1 MTRLHARSN
10 AEAHLYMDLR
20 PCACGAVEFDR
31 QSNVIS
37 DGDALCSRY
46 AGPCR
51 RCGTPRVFVFEL
63 PETIRP
69 VRGDQIEFGGSDPS
83 RLLDPGEWL
92 AVADDHARGLH
103 VDSAGTHRDLDL
115 ARAAVE
121 EVLKFVPAGADRV
134 PIDAFR
140 TDRGRAVRNAEPGRF
155 RRARLEAVLGAYSD
169 LLAKSPATPSARP
182 VEPPPGETPA
192 PGTSLAATSVPALI
206 DALARAVATQHGF
219 EGAELRRQVSD
230 FTGQVQTLVR
240 RFEIKASEDQQR
252 RRTSAEIERL
262 LDGIARSGTPA
273 GAEIAAHKDAI
284 VDAFRQ
290 VDLGRI
296 AGGLQV
302 LVAWLR
308 NPSDANAAP
317 VQDMIAKLHAMLGAS
332 PAGSDDDS
340 AAAPSGPP

>member
-10 AEAHLYMDLR
+10 AEAHLYMDLH

-31 QSNVIS
+31 QSSVIS
-37 DGDALCSRY
+37 DGGALCSRY

-51 RCGTPRVFVFEL
+51 RCGTPRVFAFEL
-63 PETIRP
+63 PEMIRP
-69 VRGDQIEFGGSDPS
+69 VRGDRIEFGGTDPS

-92 AVADDHARGLH
+92 AVADDHARRMP
-103 VDSAGTHRDLDL
+103 GTHRDLDL

-121 EVLKFVPAGADRV
+121 EALKFVPAGADRV

-140 TDRGRAVRNAEPGRF
+140 TERGRAVRNAEPGRF
-155 RRARLEAVLGAYSD
+155 RRARLEAVLGAYRD
-169 LLAKSPATPSARP
+169 LLAKSPATPPTGR
-182 VEPPPGETPA
+182 VEPAPGEA
-192 PGTSLAATSVPALI
+192 LSPGTSLAPPSIPALI
-206 DALARAVATQHGF
+206 DALARAVATQHGY

-240 RFEIKASEDQQR
+240 RFEIKASEDKQR
-252 RRTSAEIERL
+252 QRTSAEIERL
-262 LDGIARSGTPA
+262 LDGIVRTGTPA
-273 GAEIAAHKDAI
+273 GAEIAAHRDAI

-317 VQDMIAKLHAMLGAS
+317 VQDMIAKLHTMLGAA
-332 PAGSDDDS
+332 PGSTDDNT
-340 AAAPSGPP
+340 AAAPSGPS